1 MKATLDINVFL
12 DVFQKGEPH
21 HAASARVVGLVT
33 AGTLAGV
40 CPAHGLTTLY
50 YLVRKH
56 ASKPE
61 ADAAMDQVLRHFQ
74 IGNLE
79 AAGWQDARRLPLA
92 DFEDEVLATVAKAT
106 ESVFIVTRNGDD
118 FAGSPVPAITP
129 ADFLSNWQRRFEDHP
144 GTIRCCYSSGGRTGN
159 RRADST
165 RVAAAPF
172 GRSGLGRWWWRK
184 RSGRCGGW
192 QPTLT

>member
-1 MKATLDINVFL
+1 MKVTLDINVFL
-12 DVFQKGEPH
+12 DVFQKSEPH
-21 HAASARVVGLVT
+21 YAASAQVVSMVT

-61 ADAAMDQVLRHFQ
+61 AEAAMDQVLRHFQ

-79 AAGWQDARRLPLA
+79 AAGWQDARRLTFA
-92 DFEDEVLATVAKAT
+92 DFEDAVVATVAKAT
-106 ESVFIVTRNGDD
+106 ESVFIITRNVGD

-129 ADFLSNWQRRFEDHP
+129 GDFLSQLA
-144 GTIRCCYSSGGRTGN
+144 T
-159 RRADST
+159 A
-165 RVAAAPF
+165 V
-172 GRSGLGRWWWRK
+172 
-184 RSGRCGGW
+184 
-192 QPTLT
+192 